1 MFTSEEIRRVSFEKS
16 VRGYKPEDVD
26 DFIESVAND
35 FESLEKDKK
44 DLEEKLYVLAEKV
57 EQYKADEESI
67 KVTLINAQRLGESI
81 ISDAKDKAETILREA
96 TIKKNNIIS
105 SAYAEI
111 EGSED
116 AVRKLRKE
124 VSDFKHTVLS
134 LYTEHIE
141 SLSKLPDDKSEEQ
154 PAKSDEVS
162 RDTKEFRAVNEKID
176 RQESQE
182 ASERPTSE
190 LEQASEP
197 ETEEVSAKFKNI
209 SSLFEE

>member
-111 EGSED
+111 EGS
-116 AVRKLRKE
+116 
-124 VSDFKHTVLS
+124 
-134 LYTEHIE
+134 
-141 SLSKLPDDKSEEQ
+141 
-154 PAKSDEVS
+154 
-162 RDTKEFRAVNEKID
+162 
-176 RQESQE
+176 
-182 ASERPTSE
+182 
-190 LEQASEP
+190 
-197 ETEEVSAKFKNI
+197 
-209 SSLFEE
+209 

>member
-124 VSDFKHTVLS
+124 VSDFKHTVPS
-134 LYTEHIE
+134 L
-141 SLSKLPDDKSEEQ
+141 
-154 PAKSDEVS
+154 
-162 RDTKEFRAVNEKID
+162 
-176 RQESQE
+176 
-182 ASERPTSE
+182 
-190 LEQASEP
+190 
-197 ETEEVSAKFKNI
+197 
-209 SSLFEE
+209 